1 MIPCITKEHVNCC
14 LSQFLR
20 LTQVRPRTTTLGN
33 ADSENKD
40 TVHHRDVSAMDTAA
54 VERFNCFASSF
65 AVIHINSSQFSKL
78 SCTFCFIHISHC

>member
-1 MIPCITKEHVNCC
+1 MKYTLLVTGLQGEHKISNTNTMIPCITEEHVNCC

-40 TVHHRDVSAMDTAA
+40 TVHHRDVSAMDTAGA
-54 VERFNCFASSF
+54 RGGDRAGVRG
-65 AVIHINSSQFSKL
+65 
-78 SCTFCFIHISHC
+78 